1 MKSVRPWPGNTTLI
15 PIRPPSLEAP
25 QSYSCGATLA
35 LATFCLRSLISS
47 RIERGVCWWRLR
59 VSLQVMAVSLKYAVV
74 ERERRFLVS
83 KLPDVAHERRRIVDR
98 YVTGTRLQ
106 LREVVTE
113 DGAVTRKLGHKV
125 RLGEGPREIACT
137 SLYLDDAE
145 WEVLSQLPAKTLR
158 KVRHLVTRGGVT
170 VAIDELDDGTLLAEI
185 DDQDGAPVP
194 VPSWLD
200 VLRDVTDDEKWTGAQ
215 LAR

>member
-1 MKSVRPWPGNTTLI
+1 MLI
-15 PIRPPSLEAP
+15 ECSK
-25 QSYSCGATLA
+25 Y
-35 LATFCLRSLISS
+35 
-47 RIERGVCWWRLR
+47 WWRPR
-59 VSLQVMAVSLKYAVV
+59 ASLQGMAVSLKYAVV

-83 KLPDVAHERRRIVDR
+83 KLPGIADERRRIVDR
-98 YVTGTRLQ
+98 YVTGTRLR

-113 DGAVTRKLGHKV
+113 DGVVTSKLGHKV
-125 RLGEGPREIACT
+125 RLGDGPHEIACT
-137 SLYLDDAE
+137 SLYLDDDE
-145 WEVLSQLPAKTLR
+145 WDVLCRLPATTLR

-170 VAIDELDDGTLLAEI
+170 AAIDELEDGNLLAEI

-200 VLRDVTDDEKWTGAQ
+200 VLREVTEDEKWTGAQ